1 MKISNKVKEID
12 IKTCTYYF
20 FNDVINMENFHPNY
34 IKIDE
39 KSYKNMVIYY
49 IGQCDDI
56 GYV

>member
-1 MKISNKVKEID
+1 MNNKVKEID
-12 IKTCTYYF
+12 IKICAYFF

-34 IKIDE
+34 IKKDE

-49 IGQCDDI
+49 IGRCDDI